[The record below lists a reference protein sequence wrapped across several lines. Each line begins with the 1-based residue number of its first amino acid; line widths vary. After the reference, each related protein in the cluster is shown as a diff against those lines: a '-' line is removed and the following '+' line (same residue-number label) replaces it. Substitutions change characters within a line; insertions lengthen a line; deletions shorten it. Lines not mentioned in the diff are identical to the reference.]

1 MTDIASDPS
10 GGSVDTDLH
19 TSDAA
24 RRRLKA
30 RYASEFRFKLY
41 GIAAVVTAGLFL
53 VLLLSTIVG
62 QALPAFVS
70 HQVTIPVDLSQET
83 LDPNNEG
90 QSVLRRANYDA
101 VVRDGI
107 RSLYPFAESRDDQ
120 RTVSS
125 LISSG
130 SAVRVREA
138 VLNDPEAAMR
148 QTSFTVPLD
157 DVADLYF
164 KDLISDEQ
172 RFVPTG
178 IASPTGTE
186 GTIQILSTAN
196 DFRELLADVKEFLSE
211 EADGVE
217 RELAA
222 KERSLERAILDLD
235 SYRTRLPNAPE
246 GRADFFQSQID
257 ILERGIVSLGRD
269 IENLTEELADLR
281 SRANTAGADETLS
294 RELPSILVE
303 INGGVV
309 KASRLS
315 ATGIEGEV
323 IIPLES
329 TADAVGDEWSI
340 REIVLPERNRQLDDR
355 SLVYLDLLAEQD
367 RVERTFNTVF
377 FTSGASREAELAGI
391 WGAVVGSFFTM
402 VVTLALAFPLGVA
415 AAIYL
420 EEFAPKNR
428 LTQIIEVNINNL
440 AAVPSI
446 VFGLLGLA
454 VFLNVFGMPR
464 SAPVVG
470 GMVLALMT
478 LPTIIIASRAALRA
492 VPPSIRE
499 GALGVG
505 ASKLQTVLH
514 HVLPLAMPGIL
525 TGTIIGMAQA
535 LGETAPLLM
544 IGMVA
549 FIVDVPST
557 PLDPSTVMPVQ
568 IFMWADFPE
577 VLFRQK
583 TSAAILVLLA
593 FLITMNAL
601 AVILRKRFERRW

>member
-1 MTDIASDPS
+1 
-10 GGSVDTDLH
+10 
-19 TSDAA
+19 
-24 RRRLKA
+24 
-30 RYASEFRFKLY
+30 
-41 GIAAVVTAGLFL
+41 
-53 VLLLSTIVG
+53 
-62 QALPAFVS
+62 
-70 HQVTIPVDLSQET
+70 VTIPVDLSQET